1 MEEVRDGEVPSSGRH
16 CNCRTKKE
24 DARSKEVESNVF
36 KMAQEAIKL
45 EKEQRKAPVE
55 EKTRTRT
62 SAALLMKRHELQ
74 EKGIPLEAIDK
85 QLPMP

>member
-1 MEEVRDGEVPSSGRH
+1 
-16 CNCRTKKE
+16 
-24 DARSKEVESNVF
+24 
-36 KMAQEAIKL
+36 MAQEAIKL